1 MCVYMPKCFCTYT
14 FGNTETH
21 ATSPYAEIDY
31 GRKTVTVDK
40 NFIRLCTITG
50 HNYRSQLRFK

>member
-1 MCVYMPKCFCTYT
+1 MCVYIPKYLCTHT

-40 NFIRLCTITG
+40 DFIRLCTIIFVFYTK
-50 HNYRSQLRFK
+50 LA